1 MRAFTLARVWQ
12 DAEAMIASPA
22 PIAMPLLAF
31 RRALLAL
38 FAMALLALNAG
49 PALALSR
56 IKDIADFEGVRDNL
70 LVGYGLVV
78 GLSGTGDSLN
88 NAIFTRESLIGMLER
103 LGVNA
108 RDTALRTNNVA
119 AVMVTATLPPFAR
132 QGARIDVQVSALG
145 DAKSL
150 LGGTLLV
157 TPMLGADGEVYAV
170 AQGSVAG
177 VGVAARG
184 QGTSVTKGVPT
195 SGRVTA
201 GAIVE
206 REVGFELTKLQTVNL
221 MLRNPDFTTA
231 RRVAQVVN
239 SYLKTPAARP
249 LDPSTVLIVMPAEF
263 KGDLVAILTDIEQL
277 RVEPDQVARVV
288 IDEANGVIVMGENV
302 RISTVAVAQGNLTVK
317 ITETP
322 QVSQPN
328 PFAPAGQAT
337 TFAPNASTTPPT
349 SQSPGLPPAPNQ
361 DGVQFAPGGGGQTV
375 VVPRTDV
382 KVDEQADR
390 RMAVLPAG
398 VSLQELVNSLNAL
411 GVGPRDMISILQAI
425 KASGALQA
433 DIELL

>member
-1 MRAFTLARVWQ
+1 
-12 DAEAMIASPA
+12 
-22 PIAMPLLAF
+22 
-31 RRALLAL
+31 
-38 FAMALLALNAG
+38 MALLALNAG
-49 PALALSR
+49 PAAALSR

-239 SYLKTPAARP
+239 SYLKIPAARP
-249 LDPSTVLIVMPAEF
+249 LDPSTVLIVMPAEA
-263 KGDLVAILTDIEQL
+263 KTDLVAILTDIEQL

-337 TFAPNASTTPPT
+337 TFAPNASTTAPT
-349 SQSPGLPPAPNQ
+349 SQSPPLQPAPNQ

-382 KVDEQADR
+382 RVDEQADR

-433 DIELL
+433 DIELM